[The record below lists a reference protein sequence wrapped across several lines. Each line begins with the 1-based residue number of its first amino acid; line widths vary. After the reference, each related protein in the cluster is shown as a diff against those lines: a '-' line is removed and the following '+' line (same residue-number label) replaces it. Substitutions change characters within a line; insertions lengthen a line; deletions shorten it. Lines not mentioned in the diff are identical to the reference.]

1 MKYLH
6 LAISLLALLFVQ
18 SELAVGQSDVTT
30 SGGTANVI
38 PLFTDPTN
46 IQNSILTQTGTSAVA
61 VGGQLNACTINGLIS
76 VSSGVGCYSSLD
88 SIFIAMPSGGYV
100 VYLPASSYPCPT
112 MTIPNNTA
120 IIGLGSF
127 ADGTFIGAQ
136 ASPDYVKAQVTIGPC
151 SGNLNLSSSQNVK
164 LQNLTIDFD
173 DKGGGLYMDN
183 AIADQLIGVNIIRA
197 GSSTVPAL
205 ALAASSSGRSVQN
218 KFDHIQIHCTR
229 QSSSSYCLAGIYL
242 GGVVAPAAPVTN
254 NSFYDISMDG
264 NMKCGIEIEA
274 QSDTNQFVTG
284 EINPNSYSGAPAS
297 SAAFCFNLNSSSTDV
312 DANGDFF
319 SGIAVTGCCNDL
331 SFNQYWNAGQSS
343 GHVFLFTDATPTAP
357 YFHVFGGSPVPP
369 TVLTETLGSSGQT
382 SFYTDNL
389 IASNLTVSGTKHFRI
404 DDPLDPANKYLY
416 HTSVESPD
424 MMNLYNGTVI
434 LDEGGEATV
443 KLPDWFEALNR
454 DFRYQLTCIGGFA
467 PVYIAQEIGNN
478 TFRIAG
484 GAPGLKVSWQ
494 VTGVRHDA
502 YAEAHPSP
510 VEVEKPLAERGH
522 YLHPELYL
530 K

>member
-1 MKYLH
+1 
-6 LAISLLALLFVQ
+6 LFVQ
-18 SELAVGQSDVTT
+18 LELAVGQNGVTT

-46 IQNSILTQTGTSAVA
+46 IQNSILTQTGTSAVT
-61 VGGQLNACTINGLIS
+61 VGGQLNACTINGLIAVSS
-76 VSSGVGCYSSLD
+76 VSGFGCYSFLS
-88 SIFIAMPSGGYV
+88 SVFIAMPSGGYV
-100 VYLPASSYPCPT
+100 VYLPASSTSYACPSS
-112 MTIPNNTA
+112 IPNNTA

-127 ADGTFIGAQ
+127 ADKYFIGAQ
-136 ASPDYVKAQVTIGPC
+136 IGMNFPDDVDTQVTIGPC
-151 SGNLNLSSSQNVK
+151 TGNLNLSSSQNVK
-164 LQNLTIDFD
+164 LQNLTIDFNNSN
-173 DKGGGLYMDN
+173 GGLYMNN
-183 AIADQLIGVNIIRA
+183 AIADQLIGVNIIHA
-197 GSSTVPAL
+197 GSPTVPAL
-205 ALAASSSGRSVQN
+205 ALGASSPGRSVQN
-218 KFDHIQIHCTR
+218 KFDHIQINCTGL
-229 QSSSSYCLAGIYL
+229 SPSYCMAGIYL
-242 GGVVAPAAPVTN
+242 GGVYNAAPVTN

-264 NMKCGIEIEA
+264 LMKCGIEIEA

-284 EINPNSYSGAPAS
+284 EINPNSFPNGSPES
-297 SAAFCFNLNSSSTDV
+297 SAAFCFNLSNSSTEV
-312 DANGDFF
+312 DANADFF
-319 SGIAVTGCCNDL
+319 SGIAVTGCCSSNT
-331 SFNQYWNAGQSS
+331 FNQFWNAGQSS
-343 GHVFLFTDATPTAP
+343 GHVFLFTDAAPTPGN
-357 YFHVFGGSPVPP
+357 FHIFGGSPVPP
-369 TVLTETLGSSGQT
+369 TVLTETLGPSGRV
-382 SFYTDNL
+382 SFYTDDL
-389 IASNLTVSGTKHFRI
+389 IASNLTVSGAKHFRI

-416 HTSVESPD
+416 HASVESPD
-424 MMNLYNGTVI
+424 MMNLYNGTVV

-494 VTGVRHDA
+494 VTGVRHDP
-502 YAEAHPSP
+502 YAEAHRSP